1 MKKRKNIIGSVL
13 LILLGLAFLSPFY
26 LVFVNAF
33 KNRVEIALDPLGMPK
48 EWSLEYFTEAVEKMN
63 FLQTLGNT
71 VKVSFISVSGI
82 IVLTSTTAWIMVR
95 MKNKWTEILFYGL
108 IATMIIPTQSIM
120 MPLMQFMGSM
130 TDKTGNP
137 ILKSHFGLN

>member
-82 IVLTSTTAWIMVR
+82 IDR
-95 MKNKWTEILFYGL
+95 
-108 IATMIIPTQSIM
+108 
-120 MPLMQFMGSM
+120 
-130 TDKTGNP
+130 
-137 ILKSHFGLN
+137 KSVV